1 MIQEGQMTFIEIDYA
16 PTDEQETVG
25 ATSQTVRCSW
35 CGELIALNGD
45 ELALAMCKSCYQ
57 GMLAEFL
64 REQQTNQT
72 PTHPSDR

>member
-1 MIQEGQMTFIEIDYA
+1 MTFIEIEYA
-16 PTDEQETVG
+16 ADREENRTDHEP
-25 ATSQTVRCSW
+25 ATVRCSW
-35 CGELIALNGD
+35 CGEIISLNGS

-57 GMLAEFL
+57 GMLVEFL

>member
-1 MIQEGQMTFIEIDYA
+1 MTFIEIEYA
-16 PTDEQETVG
+16 PDQEEVRTG
-25 ATSQTVRCSW
+25 NELATVRCSW
-35 CGELIALNGD
+35 CGELISLNGS
-45 ELALAMCKSCYQ
+45 ELGLAMCKSCYE

>member
-1 MIQEGQMTFIEIDYA
+1 MTFIEIEYA
-16 PTDEQETVG
+16 PDHEEVRTGNEP
-25 ATSQTVRCSW
+25 ATVRCSW
-35 CGELIALNGD
+35 CGELISLNGS
-45 ELALAMCKSCYQ
+45 ELALAMCKGCYE